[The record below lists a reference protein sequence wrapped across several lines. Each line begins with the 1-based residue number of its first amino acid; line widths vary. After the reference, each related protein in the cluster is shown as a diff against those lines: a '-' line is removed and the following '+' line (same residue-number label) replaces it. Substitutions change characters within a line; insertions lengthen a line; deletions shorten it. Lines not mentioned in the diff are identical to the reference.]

1 MVKVNL
7 GKNTIGDN
15 KKMQVQ
21 LHDYEMSNKDLS
33 FVFRSSMA
41 VGTLTPCLKIL
52 CQKGDIIDL
61 SMVNKTLTHPTIG
74 PLFGAYKIQ
83 HFIFSCPIRLYNSW
97 LHNNKTGIGNKMN
110 TIVFPKMYIKEK
122 DYAAGTKIW
131 KSSRSSLLNY
141 LGIKGFRFKD
151 DTKGE
156 GVASFQALPV
166 LMYTDIFKNY
176 FANTQED
183 KFYMITGLK
192 KGSINLNLYQTDGTF
207 VQRFEATETLG
218 TGIKVENGYYFKIE
232 NGDRYASIYRNLI
245 FMECRIN
252 KSAVKE
258 GSYNEDL
265 ANKYGSISTD
275 NTKFTFDNLGS
286 GGLYIKG
293 ARTFFETNYTV
304 ALTPYNIEDL
314 DTIRERILKCDGN
327 KIMDLT
333 NESKEIETGIGT
345 KLFKDMINET
355 SPKEE
360 TMHGLFV
367 KTYDSDVFQNWISN
381 ELVEGAQGINEA
393 SAVEI
398 VNNKL
403 SIDALNLAYKVY
415 NFLNRIA
422 VSGNTLK
429 SWLETAYTAGNYMER
444 AETPLFEGGMTQY
457 IEFEEVISNAATN
470 EEPLGTLAGRGKSSR
485 QVGDGK
491 LHIKIT
497 EPSYLIGIAVITP
510 MIDYSQ
516 GNEWDMTNLSNM
528 DDLHKPAFDQ
538 IGFQDSMNQERAFWS
553 AEYNTEG
560 KCIDTAAGKSVAWI
574 NYTTNFN
581 KTFGSFAAGGTEDF
595 MVMNRN
601 YEGEDVKV
609 ITDLTTYIDPSKFN
623 QVFAEQTLNAQN
635 FWVQTAFDIKVR
647 RNISS
652 RLIPNL

>member
-7 GKNTIGDN
+7 GKNTLGDN
-15 KKMQVQ
+15 KKMQIN

-41 VGTLTPCLKIL
+41 VGTLTPCLKVL

-61 SMVNKTLTHPTIG
+61 SMINKTLTHPTVG
-74 PLFGAYKIQ
+74 PLFGAYKLQ

-122 DYAAGTKIW
+122 EYADSNKKQW

-141 LGIKGFRFKD
+141 LGIKGFRFKN
-151 DTKGE
+151 DTAGE

-166 LMYTDIFKNY
+166 LMYVDIFKNY

-183 KFYMITGLK
+183 KFYMITGMK
-192 KGSINLNLYQTDGTF
+192 KENVVFNLYNATGDF
-207 VQRFEATETLG
+207 VQRFTEEELG
-218 TGIKVENGYYFKIE
+218 TGVNVKNDFYIEIE
-232 NGDRYASIYRNLI
+232 NGDRYERIYREQI
-245 FMECRIN
+245 FTALRFL
-252 KSAVKE
+252 KSSLQT
-258 GSYNEDL
+258 GSYDWAL
-265 ANKYGSISTD
+265 AGGYGEISIDTD
-275 NTKFTFDNLGS
+275 RFTFKGLGS
-286 GGLYIKG
+286 GGLYIKSIQ
-293 ARTFFETNYTV
+293 TYFESNYTV
-304 ALTPYNIEDL
+304 QLTPYNLEDL

-333 NESKEIETGIGT
+333 NEAKDVETAIGT
-345 KLFKDMINET
+345 TLFKDMINST
-355 SPKEE
+355 QDKVE
-360 TMHGLFV
+360 TMHGLLV
-367 KTYDSDVFQNWISN
+367 KTYDSDVFQNWVSN
-381 ELVEGAQGINEA
+381 ELVEGAEGINEA
-393 SAVEI
+393 SAVAIED
-398 VNNKL
+398 NKL

-429 SWLETAYTAGNYMER
+429 AWLETAYTAGNYMER
-444 AETPLFEGGMTQY
+444 AETPLFEGGMTQF
-457 IEFEEVISNAATN
+457 IEFEEVISNAATSD
-470 EEPLGTLAGRGKSSR
+470 EPLGTLAGRGKSNR

-491 LHIKIT
+491 LHIKIS

-516 GNEWDMTNLSNM
+516 GNDWDMTNLSNM

-553 AEYNTEG
+553 AEYDKAGN
-560 KCIDTAAGKSVAWI
+560 CVDTAAGKSVAWI

-601 YEGEDVKV
+601 YEGEDVKE